1 MGVILY
7 SSRPAYTHQVVNDG
21 TAVRNEIIRH
31 YAILPNPVQ
40 KVNTFALV
48 NVASGE
54 LRFADKKRSIGGEDV
69 YILPQRILQCS
80 TNTSTRETVKL
91 VTEMAGQI
99 AENYGYS
106 STEAVAKVKS
116 YLAET
121 AETDSKLETAALVKE
136 VFSDSEVLQQ
146 ELQKGLEEAK
156 LPEQVPVDKNYAL
169 RMSKSMKI
177 KTDTGIEI
185 IVPAECLENND
196 YIEFVSNPDGKISI
210 SIKNIGKILN
220 R

>member
-1 MGVILY
+1 M
-7 SSRPAYTHQVVNDG
+7 
-21 TAVRNEIIRH
+21 
-31 YAILPNPVQ
+31 
-40 KVNTFALV
+40 
-48 NVASGE
+48 
-54 LRFADKKRSIGGEDV
+54 
-69 YILPQRILQCS
+69 
-80 TNTSTRETVKL
+80 KL

-156 LPEQVPVDKNYAL
+156 LPEQVPVVFSDLSCHFRY
-169 RMSKSMKI
+169 
-177 KTDTGIEI
+177 
-185 IVPAECLENND
+185 
-196 YIEFVSNPDGKISI
+196 
-210 SIKNIGKILN
+210 
-220 R
+220 

>member
-1 MGVILY
+1 M
-7 SSRPAYTHQVVNDG
+7 
-21 TAVRNEIIRH
+21 
-31 YAILPNPVQ
+31 
-40 KVNTFALV
+40 
-48 NVASGE
+48 
-54 LRFADKKRSIGGEDV
+54 
-69 YILPQRILQCS
+69 
-80 TNTSTRETVKL
+80 
-91 VTEMAGQI
+91 
-99 AENYGYS
+99 
-106 STEAVAKVKS
+106 
-116 YLAET
+116 
-121 AETDSKLETAALVKE
+121 
-136 VFSDSEVLQQ
+136 FSDSEVLQQ

-185 IVPAECLENND
+185 IAPAEFLENND

>member
-1 MGVILY
+1 MVFW
-7 SSRPAYTHQVVNDG
+7 S
-21 TAVRNEIIRH
+21 
-31 YAILPNPVQ
+31 
-40 KVNTFALV
+40 
-48 NVASGE
+48 
-54 LRFADKKRSIGGEDV
+54 
-69 YILPQRILQCS
+69 
-80 TNTSTRETVKL
+80 
-91 VTEMAGQI
+91 
-99 AENYGYS
+99 
-106 STEAVAKVKS
+106 
-116 YLAET
+116 
-121 AETDSKLETAALVKE
+121 KE